1 MCDPGGVLSILCA
14 HLSLLLNIPIKPEHF
29 KSAKFNENKDNN
41 VRELWNVLHSLCL
54 GLELKLPAVGDDIQF
69 VKMSLLVLGYENFE
83 FYSLPSDMSSG
94 SRELLIAFSWLIAKT
109 NVLES
114 IVQQKVLES
123 PLVSEYGNTQH
134 VQLET
139 SVTSNQKAD
148 VKNDN
153 DCMHY
158 ILLMAGKI
166 SHNLKIITET
176 SKEMISLVS
185 KVHQSTATITGLPHL
200 SVVQTR
206 LLKDPEKY
214 ASELQEIKRLA
225 LVIETWKQWLKRS
238 TLFWEWMAGVL
249 IERKNTSRGCLQLY
263 SKEDFTEFINSVRM
277 MLRSYFLLRGL
288 IEHNDQKNETTTHS
302 AEEQKPELL
311 QDKLR
316 KVETFQLPRLI
327 LQSKDD
333 TTVLEKYITETDMLV
348 KEMEVKCNL
357 MREEILSQ
365 LKMSMKGAKYICLFN
380 R

>member
-29 KSAKFNENKDNN
+29 KSAKFNENKENN
-41 VRELWNVLHSLCL
+41 VRELWNVLRSLCL

-176 SKEMISLVS
+176 SKEMINLVS
-185 KVHQSTATITGLPHL
+185 K
-200 SVVQTR
+200 
-206 LLKDPEKY
+206 
-214 ASELQEIKRLA
+214 
-225 LVIETWKQWLKRS
+225 
-238 TLFWEWMAGVL
+238 AGVL
-249 IERKNTSRGCLQLY
+249 IERKNTSRGCLQFY

-311 QDKLR
+311 QDELR

-348 KEMEVKCNL
+348 EEMEVKCNL
-357 MREEILSQ
+357 MRKEILSQ